1 MFDLVARSESNDI
14 CVFDVLIE
22 KDYDASTFG
31 SGAEQYEIQQL
42 LEIIPTLDFLNVED
56 RNFVKSVQGEEVALW

>member
-1 MFDLVARSESNDI
+1 MFDPVARSESNDI
-14 CVFDVLIE
+14 CDFDFSIE
-22 KDYDASTFG
+22 KDDDASTFRL
-31 SGAEQYEIQQL
+31 GAEQYEVQQL